1 MQADALPSEPP
12 GKPDERERYIQ
23 LNAEFQRIARR
34 DDKVFFNKQCI
45 KLEENN
51 RRGMTRDLFRKIG
64 NIKGAFHPK
73 KGKIKDKNGRDLVD
87 VEEIKKRWKEY
98 TEELYL
104 KNLNELNYYDGVVSH
119 PEPDITEC
127 EVKLALGCIA
137 GNHIASGCDEIPS
150 ELFKS
155 LKEDATKVF
164 HSLCQQIWKTQQ
176 WSQDW
181 KILIPIPRKGST
193 KDCAKHQTVAL
204 ISHAS
209 KVMLKIL
216 HARLQYYANQELPDV
231 QTGFRKGRGTR
242 NQISSQHS
250 LYYRDSKGI
259 SGKYLFPSTTLKP
272 LTVWIMTNCGKLLER
287 WEYQIILPV
296 F

>member
-1 MQADALPSEPP
+1 M
-12 GKPDERERYIQ
+12 
-23 LNAEFQRIARR
+23 
-34 DDKVFFNKQCI
+34 
-45 KLEENN
+45 
-51 RRGMTRDLFRKIG
+51 
-64 NIKGAFHPK
+64 K
-73 KGKIKDKNGRDLVD
+73 KDI
-87 VEEIKKRWKEY
+87 
-98 TEELYL
+98 
-104 KNLNELNYYDGVVSH
+104 NELDYYDGVVSH

-127 EVKLALGCIA
+127 EVKWALGCIA
-137 GNHIASGCDEIPS
+137 VNNIASGCDEIPS

-181 KILIPIPRKGST
+181 KILIPIPKKGST
-193 KDCAKHQTVAL
+193 KDCVKHQTIAL

-259 SGKYLFPSTTLKP
+259 SGKYVSINYTKAFDYMDHDKLWEALREMGIPDHLTCLLRNLYAGHEATVRTLYGTTDWFRIEKG
-272 LTVWIMTNCGKLLER
+272 V
-287 WEYQIILPV
+287 Q
-296 F
+296 